1 MLSVPE
7 SLTTPPGPTLTEI
20 KADLNGLNLNE
31 AEVSVKVSPCAAG
44 DFTLLILDDSDEG
57 KPEISIG
64 PFSLAVSS
72 TESTSSQTVLIHGSE
87 KLSYGKT
94 YTVKMLSSSTVI
106 VSHSGETVEMPDAPA
121 RISFANPTLRK
132 IEGTSGSTSTTCSVS
147 EEIYNKTGT
156 LEDEVA
162 ETEWEKTE
170 VSVVVTGVGLTSS
183 ISKIVVKNGNKKFSS
198 SSVEFKS
205 TTELLVKFKA
215 GKAESETELK
225 FDTSYEIESVSE
237 QSGMFLN
244 SGVGFTVP
252 LPGIVTSTSTEP
264 NSTTHEHF
272 KVIVKGENFVSGSEW
287 TLKLKDRNEE
297 ISVTM
302 KSETMG
308 ESSWVKGGGLN
319 EIEFGKTYALWTM
332 TETSNSSEHVV
343 CAGVSLTTPPGPTLT
358 EIKADLNGLNLNE
371 AEVSVKVSPCAAGD
385 FTLLILDDS
394 DEGKPEISIG
404 PFSLAVSSTESTS
417 SQTVLIHGSEKLS
430 YGKTYTVKMLSSSTV
445 IVSHSGETV
454 EMPDAPARISFANPT
469 LSGVNKTFVT
479 LSLTGEALPC
489 DSDFTIVVKEMVG
502 DVIKEGA
509 SGISLTGKIEG
520 TSGSTSTTCSVSEEI
535 YNKTGTLE
543 YSLKYK
549 IVSLSIVGLKCIVDP
564 TAIFEV
570 LDSPGRVE
578 EMKSPK
584 LNGRRQK

>member
-1 MLSVPE
+1 MTETSNSSEHVVCAGV

-31 AEVSVKVSPCAAG
+31 AEVSVTVSPCAAG

-87 KLSYGKT
+87 KL
-94 YTVKMLSSSTVI
+94 
-106 VSHSGETVEMPDAPA
+106 
-121 RISFANPTLRK
+121 R
-132 IEGTSGSTSTTCSVS
+132 
-147 EEIYNKTGT
+147 
-156 LEDEVA
+156 
-162 ETEWEKTE
+162 
-170 VSVVVTGVGLTSS
+170 
-183 ISKIVVKNGNKKFSS
+183 
-198 SSVEFKS
+198 
-205 TTELLVKFKA
+205 
-215 GKAESETELK
+215 
-225 FDTSYEIESVSE
+225 
-237 QSGMFLN
+237 
-244 SGVGFTVP
+244 
-252 LPGIVTSTSTEP
+252 
-264 NSTTHEHF
+264 
-272 KVIVKGENFVSGSEW
+272 
-287 TLKLKDRNEE
+287 
-297 ISVTM
+297 
-302 KSETMG
+302 
-308 ESSWVKGGGLN
+308 
-319 EIEFGKTYALWTM
+319 
-332 TETSNSSEHVV
+332 
-343 CAGVSLTTPPGPTLT
+343 
-358 EIKADLNGLNLNE
+358 
-371 AEVSVKVSPCAAGD
+371 
-385 FTLLILDDS
+385 
-394 DEGKPEISIG
+394 
-404 PFSLAVSSTESTS
+404 
-417 SQTVLIHGSEKLS
+417 

-564 TAIFEV
+564 TATFEV

-578 EMKSPK
+578 SINAPLLSDLKTAVSVVVKGVNFPSSITSVSVKHAVSLISSTSVVWNSESQLTASFGAGQIQSTSTLAFGEQYEISSVSAGSIVYVNPSLVFSIASLLKTASSDLHAEDYDDVVVSLAGNGFPQSAQISLTIVEVAEGNTQIGESFVMMEDSSLSQETLSHSLSSPTSTQ
-584 LNGRRQK
+584 LQHGRRYEITKCDVIGQETVLDGRVFFDVPARTTLTGVDFSFATTSNTTFHLILKGKDLPVGETFLVSLDGFDEEVEVTFTNTSEGSSAELALGWSDTLQFDTANPLRSVIHKDTPTLSLLTTDLTLHTNLVRIH

>member
-1 MLSVPE
+1 
-7 SLTTPPGPTLTEI
+7 
-20 KADLNGLNLNE
+20 
-31 AEVSVKVSPCAAG
+31 
-44 DFTLLILDDSDEG
+44 
-57 KPEISIG
+57 
-64 PFSLAVSS
+64 
-72 TESTSSQTVLIHGSE
+72 
-87 KLSYGKT
+87 
-94 YTVKMLSSSTVI
+94 
-106 VSHSGETVEMPDAPA
+106 
-121 RISFANPTLRK
+121 
-132 IEGTSGSTSTTCSVS
+132 
-147 EEIYNKTGT
+147 
-156 LEDEVA
+156 
-162 ETEWEKTE
+162 
-170 VSVVVTGVGLTSS
+170 
-183 ISKIVVKNGNKKFSS
+183 
-198 SSVEFKS
+198 
-205 TTELLVKFKA
+205 
-215 GKAESETELK
+215 
-225 FDTSYEIESVSE
+225 
-237 QSGMFLN
+237 
-244 SGVGFTVP
+244 
-252 LPGIVTSTSTEP
+252 
-264 NSTTHEHF
+264 
-272 KVIVKGENFVSGSEW
+272 
-287 TLKLKDRNEE
+287 
-297 ISVTM
+297 
-302 KSETMG
+302 
-308 ESSWVKGGGLN
+308 
-319 EIEFGKTYALWTM
+319 M

-584 LNGRRQK
+584 LNGEKTEVSVVVTGVGLTSSISKIVVKNGNKKFSSSSVEFKSTTELLVKFKAGKAESETELKFDTSYEIESVSEQSGMFLNSGVGFTVPLPGIVTSTSTEPNSTTHEHFKVIVKGENFVSGSEWTLKLKDRNEEISVTMKSETMGESSWVKGED